1 MKGQNTADVLQI
13 LGAVFVVFGIIFIAI
28 GADRLIIYTLFVAG
42 AVLPIVSWVVR
53 RRRR

>member
-1 MKGQNTADVLQI
+1 MKVQNTADALQI

-28 GADRLIIYTLFVAG
+28 GAGRLMSYAFIGAG
-42 AVLPIVSWVVR
+42 AVLPIISLVVR